1 MTDHTSFIDAAIT
14 DIASGSTNYAEFA
27 SKVQKQKYSS
37 PIERIGI
44 MLVAIRR
51 DIKEAEA
58 AGNEYAG
65 VKPGGLLQF
74 VQRVQNKCCW
84 SARRIVKSVAA
95 DDEKDV
101 NNGINFSDE
110 FMEDIGIDPC
120 APERIRDLLDADFE
134 ELASLH
140 TWLRGQ
146 MGEFGANADPLSYY
160 IQKHFDAETQ
170 VWVTDYEAMSF
181 DDTMSVLDEIAA
193 DLRENSEKADFESAQ
208 SQLAALA
215 NQRKTKTKKSKA
227 A

>member
-1 MTDHTSFIDAAIT
+1 MTNHTSFIDAAIT
-14 DIASGSTNYAEFA
+14 DIASGSTKYAEFA
-27 SKVQKQKYSS
+27 SMVQKQKYSS

-44 MLVAIRR
+44 MLLAIRR

-58 AGNEYAG
+58 SGNEYSG
-65 VKPGGLLQF
+65 VRPGGMLQF

-101 NNGINFSDE
+101 NNGINFSEE
-110 FMEDIGIDPC
+110 FLDDIGIDPC
-120 APERIRDLLDADFE
+120 DPEHIRDLLDADFA
-134 ELASLH
+134 ELSALH
-140 TWLRGQ
+140 FWLSGQ
-146 MGEFGANADPLSYY
+146 MGEFGAGVDPLSYY
-160 IQKHFDAETQ
+160 IQKQYDAELNE
-170 VWVTDYEAMSF
+170 WVVQYESSNF

-193 DLRENSEKADFESAQ
+193 ELRENSEKVDFQSAQ

-215 NQRKTKTKKSKA
+215 SKRSKSKA